1 VAAAQSSAGSG
12 VGLAVGAITGAGIYV
27 AGVVSGLVNIFSKT
41 RLTVVPRVFLRDL
54 SFYIISL
61 LILLAS
67 SFTKGISKAFAG
79 AFLGWYAVFIIL
91 VAIED
96 WREKRD
102 KKKKEAAES
111 EPEVTQ
117 NGLGEDLVDEKER
130 KLSAWEQDNLDEE
143 EAKKEY
149 LKDLMRQ
156 KTNSAMA
163 INKDDDYEDASD
175 SEIKTS
181 IYSADL
187 PEEKDSMDGEGES
200 DEDEDKRLK
209 HVKHDLTENEE

>member
-1 VAAAQSSAGSG
+1 
-12 VGLAVGAITGAGIYV
+12 
-27 AGVVSGLVNIFSKT
+27 
-41 RLTVVPRVFLRDL
+41 
-54 SFYIISL
+54 
-61 LILLAS
+61 
-67 SFTKGISKAFAG
+67 
-79 AFLGWYAVFIIL
+79 
-91 VAIED
+91 
-96 WREKRD
+96 
-102 KKKKEAAES
+102 
-111 EPEVTQ
+111 
-117 NGLGEDLVDEKER
+117 LGEDLVDEKER

-209 HVKHDLTENEE
+209 HVKHDLNENEE